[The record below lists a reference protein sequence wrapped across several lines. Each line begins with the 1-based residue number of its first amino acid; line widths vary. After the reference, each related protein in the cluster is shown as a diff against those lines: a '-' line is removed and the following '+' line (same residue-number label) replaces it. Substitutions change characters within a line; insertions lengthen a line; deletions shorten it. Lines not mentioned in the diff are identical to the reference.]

1 MAFQVLALV
10 AVTVYS
16 ASHPDLQVPPGG
28 SLEIMAPVQSE
39 LTDESE
45 FIEIFGYRVQIDEKT
60 RFEKGE
66 GKVVRRYPMNKG
78 EWVDLLARVTD
89 EGVLLADR
97 IRRIKKRPL
106 FVRIQQQG
114 SDTFAFPEAT
124 NPTGIPLKALI
135 ENEAKGVV
143 FRFQPSERLL
153 IGGKI
158 GQRLR
163 IQDDRNLLNES
174 DDDELGLR
182 TDTQIDFLWQFLEN
196 GSFVLIEPQGFLD
209 IRWLQDGSSQY
220 DSRIRLARANVLL
233 GLGDVVMAQLGRQD
247 FVDERQWLY
256 DEVLDGVRLSLT
268 TKHFGGDIGWSTG
281 REFADGLNETIGIN
295 NVNLE
300 LRWNFTKNHFISGWY
315 VAREDTTD
323 TNFNPRLAGLR
334 WLNRPK
340 TGFRHWVDVA
350 AASGEVGGERIQGFG
365 ADMGVNFIAKKLPR
379 PYGMI
384 ALAYGSGADGKSQDT
399 AFRQSG
405 LQGNSD
411 KFGGISRYNYYGEVF
426 KPELSNRMIASVG
439 LGIKPIANFS
449 IDAMWHGYRQVEIT
463 KDLGETRLKTKPNG
477 DSADL
482 GMELDIVFSA
492 RYQELTVDLLLGLF
506 KPGAAFDREDPTH
519 LGEFEIEFKF

>member
-1 MAFQVLALV
+1 MV
-10 AVTVYS
+10 ATVYS
-16 ASHPDLQVPPGG
+16 ATHPDLEVPLGG
-28 SLEIMAPVQSE
+28 SLEIIAPVQSE
-39 LTDESE
+39 MTEESE
-45 FIEIFGYRVQIDEKT
+45 FVDVFGYRVRIDEQT

-66 GKVVRRYPMNKG
+66 GEIVRRYPMDNG
-78 EWVDLLARVTD
+78 EWVDLRARMTA

-135 ENEAKGVV
+135 EDEAKGVA
-143 FRFQPSERLL
+143 FRFHPAERLL

-163 IQDDRNLLNES
+163 LQDDRDLLNES
-174 DDDELGLR
+174 NDNELGLR
-182 TDTQIDFLWQFLEN
+182 TDTQVDLLWQFLEN
-196 GSFVLIEPQGFLD
+196 GSFVLIEPQGSLD
-209 IRWLQDGSSQY
+209 IRWQQDGSSEY
-220 DSRIRLARANVLL
+220 DSRLRLARANVLL
-233 GLGDVVMAQLGRQD
+233 GLGDVVVVQLGRQD
-247 FVDERQWLY
+247 FVDDRQWFY
-256 DEVLDGVRLSLT
+256 DEVLDGVRLLIT
-268 TKHFGGDIGWSTG
+268 TKRFVGEIGWSTG
-281 REFADGLNETIGIN
+281 RELADGLNKTIGFQ

-300 LRWNFTKNHFISGWY
+300 LRWRFTKNHFISGWF
-315 VAREDTTD
+315 VEREDSID
-323 TNFNPRLAGLR
+323 ANFNPRLAGLR
-334 WLNRPK
+334 WVNRPK

-350 AASGEVGGERIQGFG
+350 AASGEVGGETIQGFG
-365 ADMGVNFIAKKLPR
+365 ADIGVNYVAKKLPR
-379 PYGMI
+379 PYGVM
-384 ALAYGSGADGKSQDT
+384 ALAYGSGAEGKSQDT

-426 KPELSNRMIASVG
+426 EPELSNRAIASVG
-439 LGIKPIANFS
+439 LGIKPNANFS

-506 KPGAAFDREDPTH
+506 KPGAAFDREDTTH
-519 LGEFEIEFKF
+519 LGEFEVEFKF